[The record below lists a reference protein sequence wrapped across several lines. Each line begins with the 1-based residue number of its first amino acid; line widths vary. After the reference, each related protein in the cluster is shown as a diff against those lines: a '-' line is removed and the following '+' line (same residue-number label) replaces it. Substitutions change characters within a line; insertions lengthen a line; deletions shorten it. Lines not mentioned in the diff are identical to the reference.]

1 MGTRVNF
8 FQIFRLNAD
17 GGIEPLRPVR
27 IGGVQM
33 APGVKF
39 GRGVSF
45 GGIDLFSYIG
55 RDFRVEEQ
63 NGILI
68 ITGIF

>member
-1 MGTRVNF
+1 MDRIKFNSVFLKDN
-8 FQIFRLNAD
+8 
-17 GGIEPLRPVR
+17 GGNIEPVRTVR

-33 APGVKF
+33 SPGVKF

-45 GGIDLFSYIG
+45 GGVNLFDYIG
-55 RDFRVEEQ
+55 RDFRTEEQ

-68 ITGIF
+68 ITGIY